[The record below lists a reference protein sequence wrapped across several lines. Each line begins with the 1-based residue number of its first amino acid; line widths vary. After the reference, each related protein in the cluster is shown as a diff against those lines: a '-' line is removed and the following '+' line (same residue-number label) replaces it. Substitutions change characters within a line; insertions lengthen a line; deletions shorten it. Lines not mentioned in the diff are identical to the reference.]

1 MLKIRPFWLFQ
12 IMDDPRVG
20 FYVENITE
28 EYVSTYEDV
37 SQMLIKVHKRFSYH
51 NTLNFLV
58 VLSMQ

>member
-1 MLKIRPFWLFQ
+1 
-12 IMDDPRVG
+12 MDDPRVG